1 MAEDDQPED
10 EAAGWEAISA
20 ALALLYPDQEP
31 KHVAPIIRSIL
42 GGPDPL
48 DGISAFRRIEPLPH
62 WHFIGYGLTELY
74 GKDWDD
80 PERSGFGFELTFR
93 LACDPADEDPPIW
106 AFSLLQNV
114 ARYVFQSGNVLK
126 DGDWMNANGPIAADT
141 ETALRSLA
149 FVFDPEL
156 PPIETP
162 HGRVEFVQLV
172 GLTLDEEAAAKRWQ
186 TRRLL
191 DALLAHM
198 PLWITDIS
206 RDSLLDRP
214 DVEAQVRTGSARDGA
229 STGALF
235 TEVLHWSAQKSFLRP
250 ATFVVALGAA
260 QVEELLLLLSLRL
273 PFGREL
279 QMFGPDSVVVFA
291 PGETDALAEQDGA
304 LRVQLSP
311 NSVEAVRGALRP
323 VAGRYVV
330 PGLKGVAWD
339 VRQTQIRDSSGTVV
353 QTIG

>member
-1 MAEDDQPED
+1 MATDDRPED
-10 EAAGWEAISA
+10 SAPGWDAIDA
-20 ALALLYPDQEP
+20 ALAPLYPDREP
-31 KHVAPIIRSIL
+31 RHVAPIIRYTL

-48 DGISAFRRIEPLPH
+48 DGISAWKRLEPLPH
-62 WHFIGYGLTELY
+62 WHFVSYGLTELY

-93 LACDPADEDPPIW
+93 LACDAADEDQPMW
-106 AFSLLQNV
+106 AFSLMQNI

-126 DGDWMNANGPIAADT
+126 DGDWMNANGPIALDR

-149 FVFDPEL
+149 FVSDPEL

-162 HGRVEFVQLV
+162 HGQVEFIQLV

-186 TRRLL
+186 TPRLL

-206 RDSLLDRP
+206 RASLLDRP
-214 DVEAQVRTGSARDGA
+214 DVEEQVRTGTARDGS

-250 ATFVVALGAA
+250 ATIVVAIGAG
-260 QVEELLLLLSLRL
+260 QIEEFLLLLSLRL
-273 PFGREL
+273 PFGREMR
-279 QMFGPDSVVVFA
+279 MFGPDATVVFA

-311 NSVEAVRGALRP
+311 ASVDAIGRALRP
-323 VAGRYVV
+323 VAGRYEV
-330 PGLKGVAWD
+330 PGLKGIAWD
-339 VRQTQIRDSSGTVV
+339 VRQTQIRDASGALV